1 MDVEDFNKIVDQNH
15 EYEHVTLVE
24 KAKEYAEPANRFRN
38 FNNMAHFM
46 AQGNTPEAACW
57 NVMAK
62 HLEATMSAV
71 SKLAEGKVQPAT
83 FWVEKLGDI
92 RIYSLLLMGLIEE
105 RLGKI
110 PAAEAKPVFDPEG
123 VVVFSE
129 CCGVGMNRLFEEGI
143 CPGCGKSCKTV
154 PF

>member
-1 MDVEDFNKIVDQNH
+1 MHVEDFNKIVDQNH
-15 EYEHVTLVE
+15 KYEHITLVE
-24 KAKEYAEPANRFRN
+24 KAKEYAEPTNRFRN

-71 SKLAEGKVQPAT
+71 SKLAEGTVQPIE

-105 RLGKI
+105 RLANI
-110 PAAEAKPVFDPEG
+110 PIEPLFKANKVIKYTSCCNAPMPKDFTEGYCPVCQQLCTRVHF
-123 VVVFSE
+123 
-129 CCGVGMNRLFEEGI
+129 
-143 CPGCGKSCKTV
+143 
-154 PF
+154 